1 MLKQNTERKAI
12 IISVTFHVLVA
23 LILFFS
29 RFELDLAP
37 VQKLIEVV
45 NYGVQEPSETGSNT
59 QQPSGIAHPKS
70 NPVQGAQTSS
80 APDNINLPKSSSQS
94 DQEILEPV
102 NDQIAWS
109 DIKESDVTGNTPEDV
124 RSGLNSPALAE
135 SEPQPETEKASVKA
149 DKDFLAGLRKR
160 IAAEDSDS
168 GGYTLSGEII
178 NRTILNKII
187 PEYPEGLQQNSEVQI
202 QFEVTPE
209 GKVNDNIVIIKKG
222 GAQLD
227 QVSLEALKQ
236 WRFNPVSGEFVQ
248 TGVITFTYKLK

>member
-12 IISVTFHVLVA
+12 IISVSFHALLA

-29 RFELDLAP
+29 KFEIDLAP
-37 VQKLIEVV
+37 IQKLIEIV
-45 NYGVQEPSETGSNT
+45 NYGVQEPSDTGSNT
-59 QQPSGIAHPKS
+59 QQPSGMQHPEP
-70 NPVQGAQTSS
+70 NPVQGSLTSN
-80 APDNINLPKSSSQS
+80 APDNINLPKSISQS

-102 NDQIAWS
+102 NDQISWS
-109 DIKESDVTGNTPEDV
+109 DIKESDIAGNTDDV
-124 RSGLNSPALAE
+124 RSGLNTPALAE

-149 DKDFLAGLRKR
+149 DKDFLAELRKR

-178 NRTILNKII
+178 NRTILNKVI
-187 PEYPEGLQQNSEVQI
+187 PEYPEGLQQNSEVEI
-202 QFEVTPE
+202 RFEVTPE
-209 GKVNDNIVIIKKG
+209 GKVSDNIVIIKKG

-227 QVSLEALKQ
+227 QVSLEALRQ
-236 WRFNPVSGEFVQ
+236 WRFNPITGEFVQ